1 MRRAITSILVLLP
14 LIVSSSL
21 FAIDDEVHRLRRA
34 QMVDVL
40 KREGIKDKNVLEA
53 MGEVPRH
60 EFVPKNLTRYAYEN
74 RPLPIGYGQT
84 ISQPYIVALM
94 TQALLLTGGEKC
106 LEIGTGSG
114 YQSAILSYL
123 GAELYTVERIP
134 ELAEKAATVLN
145 YLGFNVNI
153 KIGDGTLGWHD
164 YSPYDRIIVTAA
176 SEILPAPLIGQLKA
190 GGRIVAPVGG
200 KWQQELIIFEKTN
213 EGLLKKTFVCGCVFV
228 PLVGKY
234 GYKK

>member
-1 MRRAITSILVLLP
+1 MKGINFASLRGRMVTEQIIRRGISDRNV
-14 LIVSSSL
+14 VSA
-21 FAIDDEVHRLRRA
+21 FKNIP
-34 QMVDVL
+34 
-40 KREGIKDKNVLEA
+40 REL
-53 MGEVPRH
+53 
-60 EFVPKNLTRYAYEN
+60 FVPDNQRNFAYDD
-74 RPLPIGYGQT
+74 RPLSIGKGQT
-84 ISQPYIVALM
+84 ISQPYIAALM
-94 TQALLLTGGEKC
+94 TSVLYLEKNNKV

>member
-1 MRRAITSILVLLP
+1 MVTEQIIRRGISDRNV
-14 LIVSSSL
+14 VSA
-21 FAIDDEVHRLRRA
+21 FKNIP
-34 QMVDVL
+34 
-40 KREGIKDKNVLEA
+40 REL
-53 MGEVPRH
+53 
-60 EFVPKNLTRYAYEN
+60 FVPDNQRNFAYDD
-74 RPLPIGYGQT
+74 RPLSIGKGQT
-84 ISQPYIVALM
+84 ISQPYIAALM
-94 TQALLLTGGEKC
+94 TSVLYLEKNNKV

>member
-1 MRRAITSILVLLP
+1 MNFASLRGRMVTEQIIRRGISDRNV
-14 LIVSSSL
+14 VSA
-21 FAIDDEVHRLRRA
+21 FKNIP
-34 QMVDVL
+34 
-40 KREGIKDKNVLEA
+40 REL
-53 MGEVPRH
+53 
-60 EFVPKNLTRYAYEN
+60 FVPDNQRNFAYDD
-74 RPLPIGYGQT
+74 RPLSIGKGQT
-84 ISQPYIVALM
+84 ISQPYIAALM
-94 TQALLLTGGEKC
+94 TSVLYLEKNNKV